1 MKTAMFIWHR
11 AQPEK
16 TIGII
21 DQAYYGKRTYTEID
35 INHIYLF
42 IHGYLDEECAKWH
55 FYLTRDIDPLQRLK
69 PTADRSRAVRKVL
82 RTLRGAAGTPRPF

>member
-42 IHGYLDEECAKWH
+42 IHGYLDEECAK
-55 FYLTRDIDPLQRLK
+55 
-69 PTADRSRAVRKVL
+69 
-82 RTLRGAAGTPRPF
+82 